1 MTKHSKFYIVNKV
14 NSEIPFIKSLYYIET
29 RQLIWTTSH
38 LSGFN
43 MIQVFTERCFP
54 TDFTQIFP
62 SIKTNQG
69 LTKINRAN

>member
-14 NSEIPFIKSLYYIET
+14 NSEIPYSKSLYYIET
-29 RQLIWTTSH
+29 KQLIWTTGQ

-54 TDFTQIFP
+54 TDFTQMFP
-62 SIKTNQG
+62 YIQTNQG

>member
-1 MTKHSKFYIVNKV
+1 MNKV
-14 NSEIPFIKSLYYIET
+14 NSEITFGKSLYYIET
-29 RQLIWTTSH
+29 KQLIWTASQ

-62 SIKTNQG
+62 YIKTNQG

>member
-14 NSEIPFIKSLYYIET
+14 NSEIPFNKSLYYIET
-29 RQLIWTTSH
+29 KQSIWNTSQ

-54 TDFTQIFP
+54 TDFSQIFP
-62 SIKTNQG
+62 YIKTNQG
-69 LTKINRAN
+69 FTKINRAN

>member
-14 NSEIPFIKSLYYIET
+14 NSEIPYSKSLCYIET
-29 RQLIWTTSH
+29 KQLIWTTGQ

-54 TDFTQIFP
+54 TDFTQMFP
-62 SIKTNQG
+62 YIQTNQG

>member
-1 MTKHSKFYIVNKV
+1 MNKV
-14 NSEIPFIKSLYYIET
+14 NSEITFSKSLYYIET
-29 RQLIWTTSH
+29 KQLIWTTSQ

-62 SIKTNQG
+62 YIKTNQG